1 VPTDNLRDLL
11 VVDARLNQTK
21 LMVMHSM
28 PLDYAKQA
36 LVFYVAQDF
45 DQAVR
50 SDVQQLI
57 NKLNASR
64 VWSIAPPS
72 FIDEIDENG
81 FEVVGG
87 VIEIYS
93 ALQPNM
99 LPFDVDS
106 KNLDEVEELI
116 GAIRELSEKGSLSFE
131 FKLDATY
138 VGSIED
144 GVVDRVL
151 KEGLLVPWRDNL
163 NGKN

>member
-1 VPTDNLRDLL
+1 
-11 VVDARLNQTK
+11 
-21 LMVMHSM
+21 M
-28 PLDYAKQA
+28 
-36 LVFYVAQDF
+36 AQDF

-50 SDVQQLI
+50 SDVKQLI
-57 NKLNASR
+57 NKLSASR

-87 VIEIYS
+87 VLEIYS
-93 ALQPNM
+93 ALQLNM

-116 GAIRELSEKGSLSFE
+116 GAIMELSEKGGLSFE